1 MMKKRTIYYI
11 IPLLLLF
18 VSIPS
23 MQAQVNQNTIKSS
36 EQGAAITGVVTDDT
50 GTPLVGV
57 TIRLV
62 SMKPSHKLLG
72 YAVTDANGEFKIN
85 GNGKNLYVTANYVGF
100 KGNTISVEP
109 GKRVVIKLNPDVN
122 ELKETVVT
130 GYFSK
135 AKNSFT
141 GTAVQVTGDELREVN
156 NTSIFDALK
165 VFDPSFQVVDT
176 YGTFGSDPNHVP
188 DKIEIR
194 GQNTMPDISQS
205 NLETITSLPIFILDG
220 FEVSVSKIYDLDMNR
235 IKSVTVLKD
244 ASASAIYGSRAANGV
259 VVVETKS
266 PEAGKLQI
274 SYTLNGKFEIPD
286 LSSYNLM
293 NASEA
298 LEFQKAA
305 GIFDAY
311 KPGEDGGNNLNSY
324 NAVKRAVLSG
334 VDTYW
339 LKKPLRLGFQQK
351 HTLMIDGSVGKQENS
366 NDGVRFS
373 VDLGVGNTEGVMKES
388 GRTSYSAGTKLI
400 YNSKRIN
407 ISNDLQF
414 SMVKSNESPY
424 GSFSTYTKALPYYT
438 DRDENGNYYRTLS
451 IANMAPAGMSLGVTA
466 SQQSP
471 IYEAKYLNSYTTA
484 ETMNVTNNLSVNWR
498 LLHDLRIKGTFSLS
512 YDYGRNDAYISPGS
526 FAYINNNSN
535 STTTPDELYK
545 RGKYSLGHS
554 SGITYYANVVASY
567 THTYGLFD
575 VQSILG
581 ADARQTTTETDTY
594 ALTGFLGNNQD
605 YLSYAIQYENYGR
618 ITGNESTVRT
628 AGIFCNQ
635 NYSFDNRYLCD
646 LTCRLDGSSLYG
658 RRQQKTPYWSVG
670 LRWNISN
677 EKFLSNNKYI
687 NRLSLRANIGT
698 TGNQSYSRNQANNIY
713 SYLNQV
719 YGGYFGAIIS
729 TLGNPDLKGQKTYN
743 RNIGIEGELFNKH
756 LNFEVNLYNN
766 STKGN
771 LTSITIAPSIGF
783 SSYKTNMGNLTNRGV
798 EFNLSYVAI
807 RNKDMLL
814 SFSLNG
820 AHNHN
825 RIEKISDALQ
835 AYNDQVKENAQ
846 NSSSTGTVFL
856 FKEGESMNTIYAVR
870 SLGIDPGTGREI
882 YLDKDGNMTY
892 TWNANDQVA
901 VGVNE
906 PYMQGYL
913 GVNFRYK
920 SWEAGTNIG
929 YSFGADKYNNTLA
942 SKIENVDYMANNDRR
957 ALAERWQKPGD
968 VARYKGITDNSTTKA
983 TSRFVQRENRI
994 SMTSLRLSYTLPQQ
1008 LLRNKW
1014 LSMAKLSLTANELFY
1029 LSTIK
1034 QERGLAYPYTR
1045 SLTFSLQLNF

>member
-23 MQAQVNQNTIKSS
+23 MQAQVNQNTVKSS

-72 YAVTDANGEFKIN
+72 YAVTDANGEFRIN

-259 VVVETKS
+259 VVIETKS

-424 GSFSTYTKALPYYT
+424 GSFSTYTKAQPYYT

-451 IANMAPAGMSLGVTA
+451 IANMAPVGMSLGVTA

-545 RGKYSLGHS
+545 RGKYSL
-554 SGITYYANVVASY
+554 
-567 THTYGLFD
+567 F
-575 VQSILG
+575 
-581 ADARQTTTETDTY
+581 
-594 ALTGFLGNNQD
+594 
-605 YLSYAIQYENYGR
+605 
-618 ITGNESTVRT
+618 
-628 AGIFCNQ
+628 
-635 NYSFDNRYLCD
+635 
-646 LTCRLDGSSLYG
+646 TCEIY
-658 RRQQKTPYWSVG
+658 
-670 LRWNISN
+670 N
-677 EKFLSNNKYI
+677 FLS
-687 NRLSLRANIGT
+687 
-698 TGNQSYSRNQANNIY
+698 
-713 SYLNQV
+713 
-719 YGGYFGAIIS
+719 
-729 TLGNPDLKGQKTYN
+729 
-743 RNIGIEGELFNKH
+743 
-756 LNFEVNLYNN
+756 
-766 STKGN
+766 
-771 LTSITIAPSIGF
+771 
-783 SSYKTNMGNLTNRGV
+783 
-798 EFNLSYVAI
+798 
-807 RNKDMLL
+807 
-814 SFSLNG
+814 
-820 AHNHN
+820 
-825 RIEKISDALQ
+825 
-835 AYNDQVKENAQ
+835 
-846 NSSSTGTVFL
+846 
-856 FKEGESMNTIYAVR
+856 
-870 SLGIDPGTGREI
+870 
-882 YLDKDGNMTY
+882 
-892 TWNANDQVA
+892 
-901 VGVNE
+901 
-906 PYMQGYL
+906 
-913 GVNFRYK
+913 
-920 SWEAGTNIG
+920 
-929 YSFGADKYNNTLA
+929 
-942 SKIENVDYMANNDRR
+942 
-957 ALAERWQKPGD
+957 
-968 VARYKGITDNSTTKA
+968 
-983 TSRFVQRENRI
+983 
-994 SMTSLRLSYTLPQQ
+994 SMTFIQAQHWFWRY
-1008 LLRNKW
+1008 RN
-1014 LSMAKLSLTANELFY
+1014 F
-1029 LSTIK
+1029 
-1034 QERGLAYPYTR
+1034 
-1045 SLTFSLQLNF
+1045 F